1 MDSYIDIRLLPDPEF
16 TAATLMNALYGK
28 LHRILAEL
36 KSSNIAVSF
45 PEVDQ
50 ARPGLGSIMRLHG
63 PQKAL
68 EELIGRNWLQ
78 GMRDHALISD
88 VESAP
93 KETSHIVVRRVQAKS
108 SPERLRRRQLRRHNL
123 TEEEVRQRIPE
134 TVQGQKLKLP
144 YISLKSQ
151 STDQHFRIFI
161 EHLPPQKHPVKG
173 GFNTYGLSAYAT
185 VPWF

>member
-16 TAATLMNALYGK
+16 HSSTLMNVLFSK
-28 LHRILAEL
+28 LHRILAEF

-50 ARPGLGSIMRLHG
+50 TKPSLGSVMRLHG
-63 PQKAL
+63 HQRAL
-68 EELIGRNWLQ
+68 EELMGKNWMQ
-78 GMRDHALISD
+78 GMREHALILD
-88 VESAP
+88 VIPAP
-93 KETSHIVVRRVQAKS
+93 KETSHVVVRRVQAKS

-123 TEEEVRQRIPE
+123 TEGEVLQRIPE
-134 TVQGQKLKLP
+134 TVPGQKLKLP

-151 STDQHFRIFI
+151 STDQNFRIFI
-161 EHLPPQKHPVKG
+161 EHLPPQKHPVEG
-173 GFNTYGLSAYAT
+173 GFNAYGLSAYAT